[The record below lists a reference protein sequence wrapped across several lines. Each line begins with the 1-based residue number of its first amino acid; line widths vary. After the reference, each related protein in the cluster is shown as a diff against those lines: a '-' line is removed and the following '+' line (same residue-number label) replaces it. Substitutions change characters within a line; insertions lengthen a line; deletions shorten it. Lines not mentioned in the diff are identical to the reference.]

1 MIAKQHSTATLLAS
15 AAIAFSAGLYW
26 DQWRPM
32 PSNSDQGLMPEVNLS
47 SKRLLEQKLSS
58 FTLTPKKTNHPADLA
73 LGVTGMTADD
83 HRASFKQQL
92 SNHNYAAA
100 IDTYQVSLATND
112 TGDLGLKPLLMEHIE
127 MLISSSSQGQFTE
140 LTELYLSVFYDDIE
154 VLLSLAKFNRSTG
167 FLAEAA
173 AVLHLVKSY
182 AYTNR
187 DKITVEAT
195 INDFIS
201 QVHTDLVSADDLFGL
216 ANIYQQM
223 HRLNLLRPMH
233 RLRQAQLS
241 IQTGSMASAR
251 EILVDLIQE
260 PSVSAEAEQV
270 MLNHQQELSLGK
282 GNKMAMK
289 NDYSDQV
296 ALVSRGNQYLTN
308 LEIEENT
315 VALLIDTGASMTTLS
330 QAAFHA
336 LSSKHTFDPMGQRM
350 FSTANGITKGNIYRV
365 ERLKLGKF
373 TLNGAQ
379 LAVLDFTMPAGVDG
393 LLGMNVLAQ
402 FRFHIDQEKQLLY
415 LADRP

>member
-1 MIAKQHSTATLLAS
+1 MNAKQHSTATLLAS

-32 PSNSDQGLMPEVNLS
+32 PSNSDQSLMPQVNS
-47 SKRLLEQKLSS
+47 TSKRSLEQKTSS
-58 FTLTPKKTNHPADLA
+58 LEPLPKKSNHLGNSA
-73 LGVTGMTADD
+73 LGVIGMASDNQ
-83 HRASFKQQL
+83 RVSFKKQL
-92 SNHNYAAA
+92 TAHNYVAA
-100 IDTYQVSLATND
+100 IDIYQVSLDAND

-127 MLISSSSQGQFTE
+127 MLISSSSQSQFTE
-140 LTELYLSVFYDDIE
+140 LTELYLSVFYDDID

-173 AVLHLVKSY
+173 AILHLVKSY

-195 INDFIS
+195 IDDFIS

-223 HRLNLLRPMH
+223 HRLNLLTPMH

-251 EILVDLIQE
+251 EILADLIQE
-260 PSVSAEAEQV
+260 PSVSAEAEQI

-289 NDYSDQV
+289 NGYSDQIV
-296 ALVSRGNQYLTN
+296 LARRGNQYLAD
-308 LEIEENT
+308 LEIQDT
-315 VALLIDTGASMTTLS
+315 KVALLIDTGASMTTLS
-330 QAAFHA
+330 QQAFQT
-336 LSSKHTFDPMGQRM
+336 LSNNHTFNLLGQRI
-350 FSTANGITKGNIYRV
+350 FNTANGIAKGNIYQV
-365 ERLKLGKF
+365 DSLTLGRF
-373 TLNGAQ
+373 TLAGIQ
-379 LAVLDFTMPAGVDG
+379 IAVLDFSMPDGVDG
-393 LLGMNVLAQ
+393 LLGMNILAN
-402 FRFHIDQEKQLLY
+402 FRFHIDQKAQMLY
-415 LADRP
+415 LADR

>member
-1 MIAKQHSTATLLAS
+1 MNAKQHSTATLLAS

-32 PSNSDQGLMPEVNLS
+32 PSNSDQSLMPQVNS
-47 SKRLLEQKLSS
+47 TSKRSLEQKTSS
-58 FTLTPKKTNHPADLA
+58 LAPLPKKSNHLGNSA
-73 LGVTGMTADD
+73 LGVIGMASDNQ
-83 HRASFKQQL
+83 RVSFKKQL
-92 SNHNYAAA
+92 TAHNYVAA
-100 IDTYQVSLATND
+100 IDIYQVSLDAND

-127 MLISSSSQGQFTE
+127 MLISSSSQSQFTE
-140 LTELYLSVFYDDIE
+140 LTELYLSVFYDDID

-173 AVLHLVKSY
+173 AILHLVKSY

-195 INDFIS
+195 IDDFIS

-223 HRLNLLRPMH
+223 YRLNLLTPMH

-251 EILVDLIQE
+251 EILADLIQE
-260 PSVSAEAEQV
+260 PSVSAEAEQI

-289 NDYSDQV
+289 NGYSDQIIL
-296 ALVSRGNQYLTN
+296 ARRGNQYLAD
-308 LEIEENT
+308 LEIQDT
-315 VALLIDTGASMTTLS
+315 KVALLIDTGASMTTLS
-330 QAAFHA
+330 QQAFQT
-336 LSSKHTFDPMGQRM
+336 LSNNHTFDLLGQRI
-350 FSTANGITKGNIYRV
+350 FNTANGIAKGNIYQV
-365 ERLKLGKF
+365 DSLTLGRF
-373 TLNGAQ
+373 TMAGIQ
-379 LAVLDFTMPAGVDG
+379 IAVLDFSMPDGVDG
-393 LLGMNVLAQ
+393 LLGMNILAN
-402 FRFHIDQEKQLLY
+402 FRFHIDQKAQMLY
-415 LADRP
+415 LADR

>member
-1 MIAKQHSTATLLAS
+1 MNAKQHSTATLLAS

-32 PSNSDQGLMPEVNLS
+32 PSNSDQSLMPQVNS
-47 SKRLLEQKLSS
+47 TSKRSLEQKTSS
-58 FTLTPKKTNHPADLA
+58 LAPLPKKSNHLGNSA
-73 LGVTGMTADD
+73 LGVIGMASDNQ
-83 HRASFKQQL
+83 RVSFKKQL
-92 SNHNYAAA
+92 TAHNYVAA
-100 IDTYQVSLATND
+100 IDIYQVSLDAND

-127 MLISSSSQGQFTE
+127 MLISSSSQSQFTE
-140 LTELYLSVFYDDIE
+140 LTELYLSVFYDDID

-173 AVLHLVKSY
+173 AILHLVKSY

-195 INDFIS
+195 IDDFIS

-223 HRLNLLRPMH
+223 HRLNLLTPMH

-251 EILVDLIQE
+251 EILADLIQE
-260 PSVSAEAEQV
+260 PSVSAEAEQI

-289 NDYSDQV
+289 NGYSDQIV
-296 ALVSRGNQYLTN
+296 LARRGNQYLAD
-308 LEIEENT
+308 LEIQDT
-315 VALLIDTGASMTTLS
+315 KVALLIDTGASMTTLS
-330 QAAFHA
+330 QQAFQT
-336 LSSKHTFDPMGQRM
+336 LSNNHTFNLLGQRI
-350 FSTANGITKGNIYRV
+350 FNTANGIAKGNIYQV
-365 ERLKLGKF
+365 DSLTLGRF
-373 TLNGAQ
+373 TLAGIQ
-379 LAVLDFTMPAGVDG
+379 IAVLDFSMPDGVDG
-393 LLGMNVLAQ
+393 LLGMNILAN
-402 FRFHIDQEKQLLY
+402 FRFHIDQKAQMLY
-415 LADRP
+415 LADR

>member
-1 MIAKQHSTATLLAS
+1 MNAKQHSTATLLAS

-32 PSNSDQGLMPEVNLS
+32 PSNSDQSLMPQVNS
-47 SKRLLEQKLSS
+47 TSKRSLEQKTSS
-58 FTLTPKKTNHPADLA
+58 LAALPKKSNHLGNSA
-73 LGVTGMTADD
+73 LGVIGMASDNQ
-83 HRASFKQQL
+83 RISFKKQL
-92 SNHNYAAA
+92 TAHNYVAA
-100 IDTYQVSLATND
+100 IDIYQVSLDAND

-140 LTELYLSVFYDDIE
+140 LTELYLSVFYDDID

-173 AVLHLVKSY
+173 AILHLVKSY

-195 INDFIS
+195 IDDFIS

-223 HRLNLLRPMH
+223 HRLNLLTPMH

-251 EILVDLIQE
+251 EILADLIQE
-260 PSVSAEAEQV
+260 PSVSAEAEQI

-289 NDYSDQV
+289 NGYSDQIIL
-296 ALVSRGNQYLTN
+296 AQRGNQYLAD
-308 LEIEENT
+308 LEIQDT
-315 VALLIDTGASMTTLS
+315 KVALLIDTGASMTTLS
-330 QAAFHA
+330 QQAFQT
-336 LSSKHTFDPMGQRM
+336 LSNNHTFDLLGQRI
-350 FSTANGITKGNIYRV
+350 FNTANGIAKGNIYQV
-365 ERLKLGKF
+365 DSLTLGRF
-373 TLNGAQ
+373 TMAGIQ
-379 LAVLDFTMPAGVDG
+379 IAVLDFSMPDGVDG
-393 LLGMNVLAQ
+393 LLGMNILAN
-402 FRFHIDQEKQLLY
+402 FRFHIDQKAQMLY
-415 LADRP
+415 LADR

>member
-1 MIAKQHSTATLLAS
+1 MNAKQHSTATLLAS

-32 PSNSDQGLMPEVNLS
+32 PSNSDQSLMPQVNS
-47 SKRLLEQKLSS
+47 TSKRSLERKTSS
-58 FTLTPKKTNHPADLA
+58 LAPLPKKSNHLGNSA
-73 LGVTGMTADD
+73 LGVIGMASDNQ
-83 HRASFKQQL
+83 RVSFKKQL
-92 SNHNYAAA
+92 TAHNYVAA
-100 IDTYQVSLATND
+100 IDIYQLSLDAND

-127 MLISSSSQGQFTE
+127 MLISSSSQSQFTE
-140 LTELYLSVFYDDIE
+140 LTELYLSVFYDDID

-173 AVLHLVKSY
+173 AILHLVKSY

-195 INDFIS
+195 IDDFIS
-201 QVHTDLVSADDLFGL
+201 QVHTDLVSTDDLFGL

-251 EILVDLIQE
+251 EILADLIQE
-260 PSVSAEAEQV
+260 PSVSAEAEQI

-289 NDYSDQV
+289 NGYSDQIV
-296 ALVSRGNQYLTN
+296 LARRGNQYLAD
-308 LEIEENT
+308 LEIQDT
-315 VALLIDTGASMTTLS
+315 KVALLIDTGASMTTLS
-330 QAAFHA
+330 QQAFQT
-336 LSSKHTFDPMGQRM
+336 LSNNHTFNLLGQRI
-350 FSTANGITKGNIYRV
+350 FNTANGIAKGNIYQV
-365 ERLKLGKF
+365 DSLTLGRF
-373 TLNGAQ
+373 TLAGIQ
-379 LAVLDFTMPAGVDG
+379 IAVLDFSMPDGVDG
-393 LLGMNVLAQ
+393 LLGMNILAN
-402 FRFHIDQEKQLLY
+402 FRFHIDQKAQMLY
-415 LADRP
+415 LADR

>member
-1 MIAKQHSTATLLAS
+1 
-15 AAIAFSAGLYW
+15 
-26 DQWRPM
+26 M
-32 PSNSDQGLMPEVNLS
+32 PSNSDKGLMPEVNSS

-58 FTLTPKKTNHPADLA
+58 FTLPPKKTNHPADLA
-73 LGVTGMTADD
+73 LDVTSMAADD

-100 IDTYQVSLATND
+100 IDTYQVSLDTDD
-112 TGDLGLKPLLMEHIE
+112 TGDFDLKPLLMKHIE
-127 MLISSSSQGQFTE
+127 MLITSSSQDQFTE

-195 INDFIS
+195 IDDFIS

-223 HRLNLLRPMH
+223 HRLNLLTPMH

-251 EILVDLIQE
+251 EILADLIQE
-260 PSVSAEAEQV
+260 PSVSAEAEQI

-289 NDYSDQV
+289 NGYSDQIV
-296 ALVSRGNQYLTN
+296 LARRGNQYLAD
-308 LEIEENT
+308 LEIQDT
-315 VALLIDTGASMTTLS
+315 KVALLIDTGASMTTLS
-330 QAAFHA
+330 QQAFQT
-336 LSSKHTFDPMGQRM
+336 LSNNHTFNLLGQRI
-350 FSTANGITKGNIYRV
+350 FNTANGIAKGNIYQV
-365 ERLKLGKF
+365 DSLTLGRF
-373 TLNGAQ
+373 TLAGIQ
-379 LAVLDFTMPAGVDG
+379 IAVLDFSMPDGVDG
-393 LLGMNVLAQ
+393 LLGMNILAN
-402 FRFHIDQEKQLLY
+402 FRFHIDQKAQMLY
-415 LADRP
+415 LADR

>member
-1 MIAKQHSTATLLAS
+1 MNAKQHSTATLLAS

-32 PSNSDQGLMPEVNLS
+32 PSNSDQSLMPQVNS
-47 SKRLLEQKLSS
+47 TSKRSLERKTSS
-58 FTLTPKKTNHPADLA
+58 LAPLPKKSNHLGNSA
-73 LGVTGMTADD
+73 LGVIGMASDNQ
-83 HRASFKQQL
+83 RVSFKKQL
-92 SNHNYAAA
+92 TAHNYVAA
-100 IDTYQVSLATND
+100 IDIYQVSLDAND

-127 MLISSSSQGQFTE
+127 MLISSSSQSQFTE
-140 LTELYLSVFYDDIE
+140 LTELYLSVFYDDID

-173 AVLHLVKSY
+173 AILHLVKSY

-195 INDFIS
+195 IDDFIS

-223 HRLNLLRPMH
+223 HRLNLLTPMH

-251 EILVDLIQE
+251 EILADLIQE
-260 PSVSAEAEQV
+260 PSVSAEAEQI

-289 NDYSDQV
+289 NGYSDQIV
-296 ALVSRGNQYLTN
+296 LARRGNQYLAD
-308 LEIEENT
+308 LEIQDT
-315 VALLIDTGASMTTLS
+315 KVALLIDTGASMTTLS
-330 QAAFHA
+330 QQAFQT
-336 LSSKHTFDPMGQRM
+336 LSNNHTFDLLGQRI
-350 FSTANGITKGNIYRV
+350 FNTANGIAKGNIYQV
-365 ERLKLGKF
+365 DSLTLGRF
-373 TLNGAQ
+373 TLAGIQ
-379 LAVLDFTMPAGVDG
+379 IAVLDFSMPDGVDG
-393 LLGMNVLAQ
+393 LLGMNILAN
-402 FRFHIDQEKQLLY
+402 FRFHIDQKAQMLY
-415 LADRP
+415 LADR

>member
-1 MIAKQHSTATLLAS
+1 VIAKQHSTATLLAS

-58 FTLTPKKTNHPADLA
+58 FTLPPKKTNHPADLA
-73 LGVTGMTADD
+73 LGVTGMAADD

-100 IDTYQVSLATND
+100 IDTYQVSLDTDD
-112 TGDLGLKPLLMEHIE
+112 TGDFDLKPLLMKHIE
-127 MLISSSSQGQFTE
+127 MLINSSSQDQFTE

-251 EILVDLIQE
+251 EILADLIQE
-260 PSVSAEAEQV
+260 PSVSAEAEQI

-289 NDYSDQV
+289 NGYSDQIIL
-296 ALVSRGNQYLTN
+296 AQRGNQYLAD
-308 LEIEENT
+308 LEIQDT
-315 VALLIDTGASMTTLS
+315 KVALLIDTGASMTTLS
-330 QAAFHA
+330 QQAFQT
-336 LSSKHTFDPMGQRM
+336 LSNNHTFDLLGQRI
-350 FSTANGITKGNIYRV
+350 FNTANGIAKGNIYQV
-365 ERLKLGKF
+365 DSLTLGRF
-373 TLNGAQ
+373 TMAGIQ
-379 LAVLDFTMPAGVDG
+379 IAVLDFSMPDGVDG
-393 LLGMNVLAQ
+393 LLGMNILAN
-402 FRFHIDQEKQLLY
+402 FRFHIDQKAQMLY
-415 LADRP
+415 LADR

>member
-1 MIAKQHSTATLLAS
+1 MNAKQHSTATLLAS

-32 PSNSDQGLMPEVNLS
+32 PSNSDQSLMPQVNS
-47 SKRLLEQKLSS
+47 TSKRSLERKTSS
-58 FTLTPKKTNHPADLA
+58 LAPLPKKSNHLGNSA
-73 LGVTGMTADD
+73 LGVIGMASDNQ
-83 HRASFKQQL
+83 RVSFKKQL
-92 SNHNYAAA
+92 TAHNYVAA
-100 IDTYQVSLATND
+100 IDIYQVSLDAND

-127 MLISSSSQGQFTE
+127 MLISSSSQSQFTE
-140 LTELYLSVFYDDIE
+140 LTELYLSVFYDDID

-173 AVLHLVKSY
+173 AILHLVKSY

-195 INDFIS
+195 IDDFIS

-223 HRLNLLRPMH
+223 HRLNLLTPMH

-251 EILVDLIQE
+251 EILADLIQE
-260 PSVSAEAEQV
+260 PSVSAEAEQI

-289 NDYSDQV
+289 NGYSDQIV
-296 ALVSRGNQYLTN
+296 LARRGNQYLAD
-308 LEIEENT
+308 LEIQDT
-315 VALLIDTGASMTTLS
+315 KVALLIDTGASMTTLS
-330 QAAFHA
+330 QQAFQT
-336 LSSKHTFDPMGQRM
+336 LSNNHTFNLLGQRI
-350 FSTANGITKGNIYRV
+350 FNTANGIAKGNIYQV
-365 ERLKLGKF
+365 DSLTLGRF
-373 TLNGAQ
+373 TLAGIQ
-379 LAVLDFTMPAGVDG
+379 IAVLDFSMPDGVDG
-393 LLGMNVLAQ
+393 LLGMNILAN
-402 FRFHIDQEKQLLY
+402 FRFHIDQKAQMLY
-415 LADRP
+415 LADR

>member
-1 MIAKQHSTATLLAS
+1 MNAKQHSTATLLAS

-32 PSNSDQGLMPEVNLS
+32 PSNSDQSLMPQVNS
-47 SKRLLEQKLSS
+47 TSKRSLEQKTSS
-58 FTLTPKKTNHPADLA
+58 LAPLPKKSNHLGNSA
-73 LGVTGMTADD
+73 LGVIGMASDNQ
-83 HRASFKQQL
+83 RVSFKKQL
-92 SNHNYAAA
+92 TAHNYVAA
-100 IDTYQVSLATND
+100 IDIYQVSLDAND

-127 MLISSSSQGQFTE
+127 MLISSSSQSQFTE
-140 LTELYLSVFYDDIE
+140 LTELYLSVFYDDID

-173 AVLHLVKSY
+173 AILHLVKSY

-195 INDFIS
+195 IDDFIS

-223 HRLNLLRPMH
+223 HRLNLLTPMH

-251 EILVDLIQE
+251 EILADLIQE
-260 PSVSAEAEQV
+260 PSVSAEAEQI

-289 NDYSDQV
+289 NGYSDQIIL
-296 ALVSRGNQYLTN
+296 ARRGNQYLAD
-308 LEIEENT
+308 LEIQDT
-315 VALLIDTGASMTTLS
+315 KVALLIDTGASMTTLS
-330 QAAFHA
+330 QQAFQT
-336 LSSKHTFDPMGQRM
+336 LSNNHTFNLLGQRI
-350 FSTANGITKGNIYRV
+350 FNTANGIAKGNIYQV
-365 ERLKLGKF
+365 DSLTLGRF
-373 TLNGAQ
+373 TLAGIQ
-379 LAVLDFTMPAGVDG
+379 IAVLDFSMPDGVDG
-393 LLGMNVLAQ
+393 LLGMNILAN
-402 FRFHIDQEKQLLY
+402 FRFHIDQKAQMLY
-415 LADRP
+415 LADR

>member
-1 MIAKQHSTATLLAS
+1 MNAKQHSTATLLAS

-32 PSNSDQGLMPEVNLS
+32 PSNSDQSLMPQVNS
-47 SKRLLEQKLSS
+47 TSKRSLEQKTSS
-58 FTLTPKKTNHPADLA
+58 LAPLPKKSNHLGNSA
-73 LGVTGMTADD
+73 LGVIGMASDNQ
-83 HRASFKQQL
+83 RVSFKKQL
-92 SNHNYAAA
+92 TAHNYVAA
-100 IDTYQVSLATND
+100 IDIYQLSLDAND

-127 MLISSSSQGQFTE
+127 MLISSSSQSQFTE
-140 LTELYLSVFYDDIE
+140 LTELYLSVFYDDID

-173 AVLHLVKSY
+173 AILHLVKSY

-195 INDFIS
+195 IDDFIS

-223 HRLNLLRPMH
+223 HRLNLLTPMH

-251 EILVDLIQE
+251 EILADLIQE
-260 PSVSAEAEQV
+260 PSVSAEAEQI

-289 NDYSDQV
+289 NGYSDQIV
-296 ALVSRGNQYLTN
+296 LARRGNQYLAD
-308 LEIEENT
+308 LEIQDT
-315 VALLIDTGASMTTLS
+315 KVALLIDTGASMTTLS
-330 QAAFHA
+330 QQAFQT
-336 LSSKHTFDPMGQRM
+336 LSNNHTFNLLGQRI
-350 FSTANGITKGNIYRV
+350 FNTANGIAKGNIYQV
-365 ERLKLGKF
+365 DSLTLGRF
-373 TLNGAQ
+373 TMAGIQ
-379 LAVLDFTMPAGVDG
+379 IAVLDFSMPDGVDG
-393 LLGMNVLAQ
+393 LLGMNILAN
-402 FRFHIDQEKQLLY
+402 FRFHIDQKAQMLY
-415 LADRP
+415 LADR

>member
-1 MIAKQHSTATLLAS
+1 VNAKQHSTATLLAS

-32 PSNSDQGLMPEVNLS
+32 PSNSDQSLMPQVNS
-47 SKRLLEQKLSS
+47 TSKRSLERKTSS
-58 FTLTPKKTNHPADLA
+58 LAPLPKKSNHLGNSA
-73 LGVTGMTADD
+73 LGVIGMASDNQ
-83 HRASFKQQL
+83 RVSFKKQL
-92 SNHNYAAA
+92 TAHNYVAA
-100 IDTYQVSLATND
+100 IDIYQLSLDAND

-127 MLISSSSQGQFTE
+127 MLISSSSQSQFTE
-140 LTELYLSVFYDDIE
+140 LTELYLSVFYDDID

-173 AVLHLVKSY
+173 AILHLVKSY

-195 INDFIS
+195 IDDFIS

-223 HRLNLLRPMH
+223 HRLNLLTPMH

-251 EILVDLIQE
+251 EILADLIQE
-260 PSVSAEAEQV
+260 PSISAEAEQI

-289 NDYSDQV
+289 NGYSDQIV
-296 ALVSRGNQYLTN
+296 LARRGNQYLAD
-308 LEIEENT
+308 LEIQDT
-315 VALLIDTGASMTTLS
+315 KVALLIDTGASMTTLS
-330 QAAFHA
+330 QQAFQT
-336 LSSKHTFDPMGQRM
+336 LSNNHTFNLLGQRI
-350 FSTANGITKGNIYRV
+350 FNTANGIAKGNIYQV
-365 ERLKLGKF
+365 DSLTLGRF
-373 TLNGAQ
+373 TLAGIQ
-379 LAVLDFTMPAGVDG
+379 IAVLDFSMPDGVDG
-393 LLGMNVLAQ
+393 LLGMNILAN
-402 FRFHIDQEKQLLY
+402 FRFHIDQKAQMLY
-415 LADRP
+415 LADR

>member
-1 MIAKQHSTATLLAS
+1 MNAKQHSTATLLAS

-32 PSNSDQGLMPEVNLS
+32 PSNSDQSLMPQVNS
-47 SKRLLEQKLSS
+47 TSKRSLEQKTSS
-58 FTLTPKKTNHPADLA
+58 LEPLPKKSNHLGNSA
-73 LGVTGMTADD
+73 LGVIGMASDNQ
-83 HRASFKQQL
+83 RVSFKKQL
-92 SNHNYAAA
+92 TAHNYVAA
-100 IDTYQVSLATND
+100 IDIYQVSLDAND

-127 MLISSSSQGQFTE
+127 MLISSSSQSQFTE
-140 LTELYLSVFYDDIE
+140 LTELYLSVFYDDID

-173 AVLHLVKSY
+173 AILHLVKSY

-195 INDFIS
+195 IDDFIS

-223 HRLNLLRPMH
+223 HRLNLLTPMH

-251 EILVDLIQE
+251 EILADLIQE
-260 PSVSAEAEQV
+260 PSVSAEAEQI

-289 NDYSDQV
+289 NGYSDQIIL
-296 ALVSRGNQYLTN
+296 ARRGNQYLAD
-308 LEIEENT
+308 LEIQDT
-315 VALLIDTGASMTTLS
+315 KVALLIDTGASMTTLS
-330 QAAFHA
+330 QQAFQT
-336 LSSKHTFDPMGQRM
+336 LSNNHTFNLLGQRI
-350 FSTANGITKGNIYRV
+350 FNTANGIAKGNIYQV
-365 ERLKLGKF
+365 DSLTLGRF
-373 TLNGAQ
+373 TMAGIQ
-379 LAVLDFTMPAGVDG
+379 IAVLDFSMPDGVDG
-393 LLGMNVLAQ
+393 LLGMNILAN
-402 FRFHIDQEKQLLY
+402 FRFHIDQKAQMLY
-415 LADRP
+415 LADR

>member
-1 MIAKQHSTATLLAS
+1 VNAKQHSTATLLAS

-32 PSNSDQGLMPEVNLS
+32 PSNSDQSLMPQVNS
-47 SKRLLEQKLSS
+47 TSKRSLEQKTSS
-58 FTLTPKKTNHPADLA
+58 LAPLPKKSNHLGNSA
-73 LGVTGMTADD
+73 LGVIGMASDNQ
-83 HRASFKQQL
+83 RVSFKKQL
-92 SNHNYAAA
+92 TAHNYVAA
-100 IDTYQVSLATND
+100 IDIYQVSLDAND

-127 MLISSSSQGQFTE
+127 MLISSSSQSQFTE
-140 LTELYLSVFYDDIE
+140 LTELYLSVFYDDID

-173 AVLHLVKSY
+173 AILHLVKSY

-195 INDFIS
+195 IDDFIS

-223 HRLNLLRPMH
+223 YRLNLLTPMH

-251 EILVDLIQE
+251 EILADLIQE
-260 PSVSAEAEQV
+260 PSVSAEAEQI

-289 NDYSDQV
+289 NGYSDQIIL
-296 ALVSRGNQYLTN
+296 ARRGNQYLAD
-308 LEIEENT
+308 LEIQDT
-315 VALLIDTGASMTTLS
+315 KVALLIDTGASMTTLS
-330 QAAFHA
+330 QQAFQT
-336 LSSKHTFDPMGQRM
+336 LSNNHTFDLLGQRI
-350 FSTANGITKGNIYRV
+350 FNTANGIAKGNIYQV
-365 ERLKLGKF
+365 DSLTLGRF
-373 TLNGAQ
+373 TMAGIQ
-379 LAVLDFTMPAGVDG
+379 IAVLDFSMPDGVDG
-393 LLGMNVLAQ
+393 LLGMNILAN
-402 FRFHIDQEKQLLY
+402 FRFHIDQKAQMLY
-415 LADRP
+415 LADR

>member
-32 PSNSDQGLMPEVNLS
+32 PSNSDQGLMPEVNSS

-58 FTLTPKKTNHPADLA
+58 FTLPPKKTNHPADLA
-73 LGVTGMTADD
+73 LGVTGMAADD

-100 IDTYQVSLATND
+100 IDTYQVSLD
-112 TGDLGLKPLLMEHIE
+112 TDDTADFDLKPLLMKHIE
-127 MLISSSSQGQFTE
+127 MLINSSSQDQFTE

-201 QVHTDLVSADDLFGL
+201 QVHTDLVAVDDLFGL
-216 ANIYQQM
+216 TNIYQQM
-223 HRLNLLRPMH
+223 DSLDLLRPIH
-233 RLRQAQLS
+233 RLDQAQ
-241 IQTGSMASAR
+241 IFMQIGNMAFAR
-251 EILVDLIQE
+251 DILDELINE
-260 PSVSAEAEQV
+260 PSVSVAAEKI
-270 MLNHQQELSLGK
+270 MLQHQQAFSPEFT
-282 GNKMAMK
+282 NKIALK
-289 NDYSDQV
+289 NDYSDQIV
-296 ALVSRGNQYLTN
+296 LARRGNQYLAD
-308 LEIEENT
+308 LEIQDTT

-330 QAAFHA
+330 QQAFQT
-336 LSSKHTFDPMGQRM
+336 LSINHHFDLLGQRM
-350 FSTANGITKGNIYRV
+350 FNTANGIAKGNIYQV
-365 ERLKLGKF
+365 DSLTLGRF
-373 TLNGAQ
+373 TLAGIQ
-379 LAVLDFTMPAGVDG
+379 IAVLDFSMPDGVDG
-393 LLGMNVLAQ
+393 LLGMNILAN
-402 FRFHIDQEKQLLY
+402 FRFHIDQETQILY
-415 LADRP
+415 LADRQ

>member
-1 MIAKQHSTATLLAS
+1 MNAKQHSTATLLAS

-32 PSNSDQGLMPEVNLS
+32 PSNSDQSLMPQVNS
-47 SKRLLEQKLSS
+47 TSKRSLEQKTSS
-58 FTLTPKKTNHPADLA
+58 LEPLPKKSNHLGNSA
-73 LGVTGMTADD
+73 LGVIGMASDNQ
-83 HRASFKQQL
+83 RVSFKKQL
-92 SNHNYAAA
+92 TAHNYVAA
-100 IDTYQVSLATND
+100 IDIYQLSLDAND

-127 MLISSSSQGQFTE
+127 MLISSSSQSQFTE
-140 LTELYLSVFYDDIE
+140 LTELYLSVFYDDID

-173 AVLHLVKSY
+173 AILHLVKSY

-195 INDFIS
+195 IDDFIS

-223 HRLNLLRPMH
+223 HRLNLLTPMH

-251 EILVDLIQE
+251 EILADLIQE
-260 PSVSAEAEQV
+260 PSVSAEAEQI

-289 NDYSDQV
+289 NGYSDQIV
-296 ALVSRGNQYLTN
+296 LARRGNQYLAD
-308 LEIEENT
+308 LEIQDT
-315 VALLIDTGASMTTLS
+315 KVALLIDTGASMTTLS
-330 QAAFHA
+330 QQAFQT
-336 LSSKHTFDPMGQRM
+336 LSNNHTFNLLGQRI
-350 FSTANGITKGNIYRV
+350 FNTANGIAKGNIYQV
-365 ERLKLGKF
+365 DSLTLGRF
-373 TLNGAQ
+373 TLAGIQ
-379 LAVLDFTMPAGVDG
+379 IAVLDFSMPDGVDG
-393 LLGMNVLAQ
+393 LLGMNILAN
-402 FRFHIDQEKQLLY
+402 FRFHIDQKAQMLY
-415 LADRP
+415 LADR

>member
-32 PSNSDQGLMPEVNLS
+32 PSNSDQSLMPQVNS
-47 SKRLLEQKLSS
+47 TSKRSLEQKTSS
-58 FTLTPKKTNHPADLA
+58 LAVLPKKSNHLGNSA
-73 LGVTGMTADD
+73 LGVTGMASDNQ
-83 HRASFKQQL
+83 RISFKKQL
-92 SNHNYAAA
+92 TAHNYVAA
-100 IDTYQVSLATND
+100 IDIYQVSLDAND

-140 LTELYLSVFYDDIE
+140 LTELYLSVFYDDID

-173 AVLHLVKSY
+173 AILHLVKSY

-195 INDFIS
+195 IDDFIS

-251 EILVDLIQE
+251 EILADLIQE
-260 PSVSAEAEQV
+260 PSVSAEAEQI

-289 NDYSDQV
+289 NGYSDQI
-296 ALVSRGNQYLTN
+296 ALARRGNQYLAD
-308 LEIEENT
+308 LEIQDT
-315 VALLIDTGASMTTLS
+315 KVALLIDTGASMTTLS
-330 QAAFHA
+330 QQAFQA
-336 LSSKHTFDPMGQRM
+336 LSNNHTFDLLGQRI
-350 FSTANGITKGNIYRV
+350 FNTANGIAKGNIYQV
-365 ERLKLGKF
+365 DSLTLGRF
-373 TLNGAQ
+373 TLASIQ
-379 LAVLDFTMPAGVDG
+379 IAVLDFSMPDGVDG
-393 LLGMNVLAQ
+393 LLGMNILAN
-402 FRFHIDQEKQLLY
+402 FRFHIDQKTQMLY
-415 LADRP
+415 LADR

>member
-1 MIAKQHSTATLLAS
+1 MNAKQHSTATLLAS

-32 PSNSDQGLMPEVNLS
+32 PSNSDQSLMPQVNS
-47 SKRLLEQKLSS
+47 TSKRSLEQKTSS
-58 FTLTPKKTNHPADLA
+58 LAPLPKKSNHLGNSA
-73 LGVTGMTADD
+73 LGVIGMASDNQ
-83 HRASFKQQL
+83 RVSFKKQL
-92 SNHNYAAA
+92 TAHNYVAA
-100 IDTYQVSLATND
+100 IDIYQLSLDAND

-127 MLISSSSQGQFTE
+127 MLISSSSQSQFTE
-140 LTELYLSVFYDDIE
+140 LTELYLSVFYDDID

-173 AVLHLVKSY
+173 AILHLVKSY

-195 INDFIS
+195 IDDFIS

-223 HRLNLLRPMH
+223 HRLNLLTPMH

-251 EILVDLIQE
+251 EILADLIQE
-260 PSVSAEAEQV
+260 PSISAEAEQI

-289 NDYSDQV
+289 NGYSDQIV
-296 ALVSRGNQYLTN
+296 LARRGNQYLAD
-308 LEIEENT
+308 LEIQDT
-315 VALLIDTGASMTTLS
+315 KVALLIDTGASMTTLS
-330 QAAFHA
+330 QQAFQT
-336 LSSKHTFDPMGQRM
+336 LSNNHTFNLLGQRI
-350 FSTANGITKGNIYRV
+350 FNTANGIAKGNIYQV
-365 ERLKLGKF
+365 DSLTLGRF
-373 TLNGAQ
+373 TLAGIQ
-379 LAVLDFTMPAGVDG
+379 IAVLDFSMPDGVDG
-393 LLGMNVLAQ
+393 LLGMNILAN
-402 FRFHIDQEKQLLY
+402 FRFHIDQKAQMLY
-415 LADRP
+415 LADR

>member
-1 MIAKQHSTATLLAS
+1 MNAKQHSTATLLAS

-32 PSNSDQGLMPEVNLS
+32 PSNSDQSLMPQVNS
-47 SKRLLEQKLSS
+47 TSKRSLERKTSS
-58 FTLTPKKTNHPADLA
+58 LAPLPKKSNHLGNSA
-73 LGVTGMTADD
+73 LGVIGMASDNQ
-83 HRASFKQQL
+83 RVSFKKQL
-92 SNHNYAAA
+92 TAHNYVAA
-100 IDTYQVSLATND
+100 IDIYQVSLDAND

-127 MLISSSSQGQFTE
+127 MLISSSSQSQFTE
-140 LTELYLSVFYDDIE
+140 LTELYLSVFYDDID

-173 AVLHLVKSY
+173 AILHLVKSY

-195 INDFIS
+195 IDDFIS

-223 HRLNLLRPMH
+223 HRLNLLTPMH

-251 EILVDLIQE
+251 EILADLIQE
-260 PSVSAEAEQV
+260 PSVSAEAEQI

-289 NDYSDQV
+289 NGYSDQIV
-296 ALVSRGNQYLTN
+296 LARRGNQYLAD
-308 LEIEENT
+308 LEIQDT
-315 VALLIDTGASMTTLS
+315 KVALLIDTGASMTTLS
-330 QAAFHA
+330 QQAFQT
-336 LSSKHTFDPMGQRM
+336 LSNNHTFDLLGQRI
-350 FSTANGITKGNIYRV
+350 FNTANGIAKGNIYQV
-365 ERLKLGKF
+365 DSLTLGRF
-373 TLNGAQ
+373 TLAGIQ
-379 LAVLDFTMPAGVDG
+379 IAVLDFSMPDGVDG
-393 LLGMNVLAQ
+393 LLGMNILAN
-402 FRFHIDQEKQLLY
+402 FRFHIDQKTQMLY
-415 LADRP
+415 LADR

>member
-1 MIAKQHSTATLLAS
+1 VNAKQHSTATLLAS

-32 PSNSDQGLMPEVNLS
+32 PSNSDQSLMPQVNS
-47 SKRLLEQKLSS
+47 TSKRSLEQKTSS
-58 FTLTPKKTNHPADLA
+58 LAPLPKKSNHLGNSA
-73 LGVTGMTADD
+73 LGVIGMASDNQ
-83 HRASFKQQL
+83 RVSFKKQL
-92 SNHNYAAA
+92 TAHNYVAA
-100 IDTYQVSLATND
+100 IDIYQLSLDAND

-127 MLISSSSQGQFTE
+127 MLISSSSQSQFTE
-140 LTELYLSVFYDDIE
+140 LTELYLSVFYDDID

-173 AVLHLVKSY
+173 AILHLVKSY

-195 INDFIS
+195 IDDFIS

-223 HRLNLLRPMH
+223 HRLNLLTPMH

-251 EILVDLIQE
+251 EILADLIQE
-260 PSVSAEAEQV
+260 PSVSAEAEQI

-289 NDYSDQV
+289 NGYSDQIV
-296 ALVSRGNQYLTN
+296 LARRGNQYLAD
-308 LEIEENT
+308 LEIQDT
-315 VALLIDTGASMTTLS
+315 KVALLIDTGASMTTLS
-330 QAAFHA
+330 QQAFQT
-336 LSSKHTFDPMGQRM
+336 LSNNHTFNLLGQRI
-350 FSTANGITKGNIYRV
+350 FNTANGIAKGNIYQV
-365 ERLKLGKF
+365 DSLTLGRF
-373 TLNGAQ
+373 TLAGIQ
-379 LAVLDFTMPAGVDG
+379 IAVLDFSMPDGVDG
-393 LLGMNVLAQ
+393 LLGMNILAN
-402 FRFHIDQEKQLLY
+402 FRFHIDQKAQMLY
-415 LADRP
+415 LADR

>member
-1 MIAKQHSTATLLAS
+1 MNAKQHSTATLLAS

-32 PSNSDQGLMPEVNLS
+32 PSNSDQSLMPQVNS
-47 SKRLLEQKLSS
+47 TSKRSLEQKTSS
-58 FTLTPKKTNHPADLA
+58 LEPLPKKSNHLGNSA
-73 LGVTGMTADD
+73 LGVIGMASDNQ
-83 HRASFKQQL
+83 RVSFKKQL
-92 SNHNYAAA
+92 TAHNYVAA
-100 IDTYQVSLATND
+100 IDIYQVSLDAND

-127 MLISSSSQGQFTE
+127 MLISSSSQSQFTE
-140 LTELYLSVFYDDIE
+140 LTELYLSVFYDDID

-173 AVLHLVKSY
+173 AILHLVKSY

-195 INDFIS
+195 IDDFIS

-223 HRLNLLRPMH
+223 HRLNLLTPMH

-251 EILVDLIQE
+251 EILADLIQE
-260 PSVSAEAEQV
+260 PSISAEAEQI

-289 NDYSDQV
+289 NGYSDQIV
-296 ALVSRGNQYLTN
+296 LARRGNQYLAD
-308 LEIEENT
+308 LEIQDT
-315 VALLIDTGASMTTLS
+315 KVALLIDTGASMTTLS
-330 QAAFHA
+330 QQAFQT
-336 LSSKHTFDPMGQRM
+336 LSNNHTFNLLGQRI
-350 FSTANGITKGNIYRV
+350 FNTANGIAKGNIYQV
-365 ERLKLGKF
+365 DSLTLGRF
-373 TLNGAQ
+373 TLAGIQ
-379 LAVLDFTMPAGVDG
+379 IAVLDFSMPDGVDG
-393 LLGMNVLAQ
+393 LLGMNILAN
-402 FRFHIDQEKQLLY
+402 FRFHIDQKAQMLY
-415 LADRP
+415 LADR

>member
-1 MIAKQHSTATLLAS
+1 VIAKQHSTATLLAS

-32 PSNSDQGLMPEVNLS
+32 PSNSDQSLMPQVNS
-47 SKRLLEQKLSS
+47 TSKRSLEQKTSS
-58 FTLTPKKTNHPADLA
+58 LAALPKKSNHLGNSA
-73 LGVTGMTADD
+73 LGVTGMASDNQ
-83 HRASFKQQL
+83 RISFKKQL
-92 SNHNYAAA
+92 TAHNYVAA
-100 IDTYQVSLATND
+100 IDIYQVSLDAND

-140 LTELYLSVFYDDIE
+140 LTELYLSVFYDDID

-173 AVLHLVKSY
+173 AILHLVKSY

-195 INDFIS
+195 IDDFIS

-251 EILVDLIQE
+251 EILADLIQE
-260 PSVSAEAEQV
+260 PSVSAEAEQI

-289 NDYSDQV
+289 NGYSDQI
-296 ALVSRGNQYLTN
+296 ALARRGNQYLAD
-308 LEIEENT
+308 LEIQDT
-315 VALLIDTGASMTTLS
+315 KVALLIDTGASMTTLS
-330 QAAFHA
+330 QQAFQA
-336 LSSKHTFDPMGQRM
+336 LSNNHTFDLLGQRI
-350 FSTANGITKGNIYRV
+350 FNTANGIAKGNIYQV
-365 ERLKLGKF
+365 DSLTLGRF
-373 TLNGAQ
+373 TLAGIQ
-379 LAVLDFTMPAGVDG
+379 IAVLDFSMPDGVDG
-393 LLGMNVLAQ
+393 LLGMNILAN
-402 FRFHIDQEKQLLY
+402 FRFHIDQKTQMLY
-415 LADRP
+415 LADR

>member
-1 MIAKQHSTATLLAS
+1 MNAKQHSTATLLAS

-32 PSNSDQGLMPEVNLS
+32 PSNSDQSLMPQVNS
-47 SKRLLEQKLSS
+47 TSKRSLEQKTSS
-58 FTLTPKKTNHPADLA
+58 LAPLPKKSNHLGNSA
-73 LGVTGMTADD
+73 LGVIGMASDNQ
-83 HRASFKQQL
+83 RVSFKKQL
-92 SNHNYAAA
+92 TAHNYVAA
-100 IDTYQVSLATND
+100 IDIYQVSLDAND

-127 MLISSSSQGQFTE
+127 MLISSSSQSQFTE
-140 LTELYLSVFYDDIE
+140 LTELYLSVFYDDID

-173 AVLHLVKSY
+173 AILHLVKSY

-195 INDFIS
+195 IDDFIS

-223 HRLNLLRPMH
+223 YRLNLLTPMH

-251 EILVDLIQE
+251 EILADLIQE
-260 PSVSAEAEQV
+260 PSVSAEAEQI

-289 NDYSDQV
+289 NGYSDQIIL
-296 ALVSRGNQYLTN
+296 AQRGNQYLAD
-308 LEIEENT
+308 LEIQDT
-315 VALLIDTGASMTTLS
+315 KVALLIDTGASMTTLS
-330 QAAFHA
+330 QQAFQT
-336 LSSKHTFDPMGQRM
+336 LSNNHTFDLLGQRI
-350 FSTANGITKGNIYRV
+350 FNTANGIAKGNIYQV
-365 ERLKLGKF
+365 DSLTLGRF
-373 TLNGAQ
+373 TMAGIQ
-379 LAVLDFTMPAGVDG
+379 IAVLDFSMPDGVDG
-393 LLGMNVLAQ
+393 LLGMNILAN
-402 FRFHIDQEKQLLY
+402 FRFHIDQKAQMLY
-415 LADRP
+415 LADR

>member
-32 PSNSDQGLMPEVNLS
+32 PSNSDQSLMPQVNS
-47 SKRLLEQKLSS
+47 TSKRSLEQKTSS
-58 FTLTPKKTNHPADLA
+58 LAALPKKSNHLGNSA
-73 LGVTGMTADD
+73 LGVTGMASDNQ
-83 HRASFKQQL
+83 RISFKKQL
-92 SNHNYAAA
+92 TAHNYVAA
-100 IDTYQVSLATND
+100 IDIYQVSLDAND

-140 LTELYLSVFYDDIE
+140 LTELYLSVFYDDID

-173 AVLHLVKSY
+173 AILHLVKSY

-195 INDFIS
+195 IDDFIS

-251 EILVDLIQE
+251 EILADLIQE
-260 PSVSAEAEQV
+260 PSVSAEAEQI

-289 NDYSDQV
+289 NGYSDQI
-296 ALVSRGNQYLTN
+296 ALARRGNQYLAD
-308 LEIEENT
+308 LEIQDT
-315 VALLIDTGASMTTLS
+315 KVALLIDTGASMTTLS
-330 QAAFHA
+330 QQAFQA
-336 LSSKHTFDPMGQRM
+336 LSNNHTFDLLGQRI
-350 FSTANGITKGNIYRV
+350 FNTANGIAKGNIYQV
-365 ERLKLGKF
+365 DSLTLGRF
-373 TLNGAQ
+373 TLAGIQ
-379 LAVLDFTMPAGVDG
+379 IAVLDFSMPDGVDG
-393 LLGMNVLAQ
+393 LLGMNILAN
-402 FRFHIDQEKQLLY
+402 FRFHIDQKTQMLY
-415 LADRP
+415 LADR

>member
-1 MIAKQHSTATLLAS
+1 VNAKQHSTATLLAS

-32 PSNSDQGLMPEVNLS
+32 PSNSDQSLMPQVNS
-47 SKRLLEQKLSS
+47 TSKRSLEQKTSS
-58 FTLTPKKTNHPADLA
+58 LAPLPKKSNHLGNSA
-73 LGVTGMTADD
+73 LGVIGMASDNQ
-83 HRASFKQQL
+83 RVSFKKQL
-92 SNHNYAAA
+92 TAHNYVAA
-100 IDTYQVSLATND
+100 IDIYQLSLDAND

-127 MLISSSSQGQFTE
+127 MLISSSSQSQFTE
-140 LTELYLSVFYDDIE
+140 LTELYLSVFYDDID

-173 AVLHLVKSY
+173 AILHLVKSY

-195 INDFIS
+195 IDDFIS

-223 HRLNLLRPMH
+223 HRLNLLTPMH

-251 EILVDLIQE
+251 EILADLIQE
-260 PSVSAEAEQV
+260 PSVSAEAEQI

-289 NDYSDQV
+289 NGYSDQIV
-296 ALVSRGNQYLTN
+296 LARRGNQYLAD
-308 LEIEENT
+308 LEIQDT
-315 VALLIDTGASMTTLS
+315 KVALLIDTGASMTTLS
-330 QAAFHA
+330 QQAFQT
-336 LSSKHTFDPMGQRM
+336 LSNNHTFNLLGQRI
-350 FSTANGITKGNIYRV
+350 FNTANGIAKGNIYQV
-365 ERLKLGKF
+365 DSLTLGRF
-373 TLNGAQ
+373 TLAGIQ
-379 LAVLDFTMPAGVDG
+379 IAVLDFSMPDGVDG
-393 LLGMNVLAQ
+393 LLGMNILAN
-402 FRFHIDQEKQLLY
+402 FRFHIDQKTQMLY
-415 LADRP
+415 LADR

>member
-32 PSNSDQGLMPEVNLS
+32 PSNSGQSLMPQVNS
-47 SKRLLEQKLSS
+47 TSKRSLEQKTSS
-58 FTLTPKKTNHPADLA
+58 LAALPKKSNHLGNSA
-73 LGVTGMTADD
+73 LGVTGMASDNQ
-83 HRASFKQQL
+83 RISFKKQL
-92 SNHNYAAA
+92 TAHNYVAA
-100 IDTYQVSLATND
+100 IDIYQVSLDAND

-140 LTELYLSVFYDDIE
+140 LTELYLSVFYDDID

-173 AVLHLVKSY
+173 AILHLVKSY

-195 INDFIS
+195 IDDFIS

-216 ANIYQQM
+216 ANFYQQM

-251 EILVDLIQE
+251 EILADLIQE
-260 PSVSAEAEQV
+260 PSVSAEAEQI

-289 NDYSDQV
+289 NGYSDQI
-296 ALVSRGNQYLTN
+296 ALARRGNQYLAD
-308 LEIEENT
+308 LEIQDT
-315 VALLIDTGASMTTLS
+315 KVALLIDTGASMTTLS
-330 QAAFHA
+330 QQAFQA
-336 LSSKHTFDPMGQRM
+336 LSNNHTFDLLGQRI
-350 FSTANGITKGNIYRV
+350 FNTANGIAKGNIYQV
-365 ERLKLGKF
+365 DSLTLGRF
-373 TLNGAQ
+373 TLAGIQ
-379 LAVLDFTMPAGVDG
+379 IAVLDFSMPDGVDG
-393 LLGMNVLAQ
+393 LLGMNILAN
-402 FRFHIDQEKQLLY
+402 FRFHIDQKTQMLY
-415 LADRP
+415 LADR

>member
-32 PSNSDQGLMPEVNLS
+32 PSNSDQSLMPQVNS
-47 SKRLLEQKLSS
+47 TSKRSLEQKTYSLAAP
-58 FTLTPKKTNHPADLA
+58 PKKSNHLGNSA
-73 LGVTGMTADD
+73 LGVTGMASDNQ
-83 HRASFKQQL
+83 RISFKKQL
-92 SNHNYAAA
+92 TAHNYVAA
-100 IDTYQVSLATND
+100 IDIYQVSLDAND

-140 LTELYLSVFYDDIE
+140 LTELYLSVFYDDID

-173 AVLHLVKSY
+173 AILHLVKSY

-195 INDFIS
+195 IDDFIS

-251 EILVDLIQE
+251 EILADLIQE
-260 PSVSAEAEQV
+260 PSVSAEAEQI

-289 NDYSDQV
+289 NGYSDQI
-296 ALVSRGNQYLTN
+296 ALARRGNQYLAD
-308 LEIEENT
+308 LEIQDT
-315 VALLIDTGASMTTLS
+315 KVALLIDTGASMTTLS
-330 QAAFHA
+330 QQAFQA
-336 LSSKHTFDPMGQRM
+336 LSNNHTFDLLGQRI
-350 FSTANGITKGNIYRV
+350 FNTANGIAKGNIYQV
-365 ERLKLGKF
+365 DSLTLGRF
-373 TLNGAQ
+373 TLAGIQ
-379 LAVLDFTMPAGVDG
+379 IAVLDFSMPDGVDG
-393 LLGMNVLAQ
+393 LLGMNILAN
-402 FRFHIDQEKQLLY
+402 FRFHIDQKTQMLY
-415 LADRP
+415 LADR

>member
-32 PSNSDQGLMPEVNLS
+32 PSNSDQSLMPQVNS
-47 SKRLLEQKLSS
+47 TSKRSLEQKTYSLAAP
-58 FTLTPKKTNHPADLA
+58 PKKSNHLGNSA
-73 LGVTGMTADD
+73 LGVTGMASDNQ
-83 HRASFKQQL
+83 RISFKKQL
-92 SNHNYAAA
+92 TAHNYVAA
-100 IDTYQVSLATND
+100 IDIYQVSLDAND

-140 LTELYLSVFYDDIE
+140 LTELYLSVFYDDID

-173 AVLHLVKSY
+173 AILHLVKSY

-195 INDFIS
+195 IDDFIS

-251 EILVDLIQE
+251 EILADLIQE
-260 PSVSAEAEQV
+260 PSVSAEAEQI

-289 NDYSDQV
+289 NGYSDQI
-296 ALVSRGNQYLTN
+296 ALARRGNQYLAD
-308 LEIEENT
+308 LEIQDT
-315 VALLIDTGASMTTLS
+315 KVALLIDTGASMTTLS
-330 QAAFHA
+330 QQAFQA
-336 LSSKHTFDPMGQRM
+336 LSNNHTFDLLGQRI
-350 FSTANGITKGNIYRV
+350 FNTANGIAKGNIYQV
-365 ERLKLGKF
+365 DSLTLGRF
-373 TLNGAQ
+373 TLASIQ
-379 LAVLDFTMPAGVDG
+379 IAVLDFSMPDGVDG
-393 LLGMNVLAQ
+393 LLGMNILAN
-402 FRFHIDQEKQLLY
+402 FRFHIDQKTQMLY
-415 LADRP
+415 LADR